1 MRTAALLVLVTA
13 FLSVGTGGIR
23 HSNRMSFGGFMS
35 STNANVGTARVGS
48 TSGDNDAAELLQPFQ
63 QKDTEYSF
71 IYNAQI
77 ASGLQSAEQSAANPQ
92 QKAVTRI
99 QCLANIHF
107 VSERHAQLRLEQCRV
122 GQQNGKMS
130 QPQEVQPMEAFEDTN
145 IAEQTKQQL
154 QTPCQFSFADGVIE
168 RVQCPQDAEEWSK
181 NVKKAVLNIIQM
193 NLKQNNAQGLHKS
206 GASHAEQFQQEL
218 ASGQGKSFKIPEIT
232 VEGACQTMYTINK
245 AQRIGHQQQQQ
256 QQFNVTKTINF
267 KKCQKIADVANGFQ
281 ADQPQ
286 GQCAQC
292 QQYWAQQQNAQNSPT
307 DQQQKTN
314 AWQMGESDQ
323 HPCAKCDPKEVK
335 ENEMDRSTVIRC
347 RIAGDPADQY
357 ALRGCELRSQYIYR
371 SWKSAEAGTNGAV
384 MQTVVVANLEA
395 VAVKPKNQQIPAIN
409 GASEHDTLMYSND
422 KAVDEKR
429 FFANGDNEFGTD
441 GKGSPF
447 ARVPKV
453 QQAKQALLKLEQ
465 YTENNHKGID
475 QQAPVQQQ
483 RLVEMLRMCTEKEL
497 KQVEE
502 HCANAPQQP
511 KQKRGEKCQQMMAN
525 ALAQCGTRNCVA
537 ELARKIKNGQVV
549 QSVAVQSL
557 LALNQLPSP
566 SDAILDEMQ
575 QLCQSQTVAGSQALK
590 QSCWL
595 AFGALVNEVCQHT
608 TAQNAK
614 ECAGESGAGA
624 TAKCV
629 QSGFVNKDKC
639 PADKKQKYKETL
651 FALYKQQNEQ
661 QQTQCIYDK
670 AVALGALGNAG
681 LDIALADLEQI
692 IKDTREARVVRM
704 MAIDATRRMRT
715 QMPHSVR
722 AMLLPVFLNTG
733 EQPQVRITA
742 FANILGA
749 QPTAEVVD
757 QLMYAIGKEPNREVQ
772 AYCYRTM
779 KTMANSQKPG
789 ETQIAKHVK
798 SSLKLLANAVD
809 EQQLR
814 TSGKWQFEQLY
825 NNAQREGVFM
835 SFVHAVSSR
844 SALPAYAHVQ
854 LDSHFNDHYTYNKLN
869 MYMVQQEAE
878 QWYERAMNSFG
889 NSKRKQKQQH
899 GSKQLRTIYEQLGI
913 KSHRSDFGTMP
924 MAADEADNDN
934 EAYQQ
939 QQQQQRNNMRPFA
952 MLGLRSNNVDK
963 AFIALDEHTIGE
975 QTRRMLNGEEM
986 KPNWAAIL
994 FGHGAQQQQ
1003 LDMAIVQNMGEKEA
1017 KIATSAG
1024 VALRILSTTP
1034 MMANIEGRVGAK
1046 ASAKT
1051 GPSAAG
1057 HGLSAQFQ
1065 FNAMSARMA
1074 QIQKME
1080 LITPFAVSGVE
1091 SIRSLHIN
1099 LPLQGELSLVNSE
1112 QQQQQQQQGISIK
1125 VKLPQRGTQLASAHS
1140 LPFTFIAKAEP
1151 SAQFVREPRQIIAV
1165 HDPKLD
1171 QQQREVNAVLG
1182 QKAMAL
1188 PLHIRGHYH
1197 VPAEPFN
1204 LLQFAQLLMATEN
1217 AVHVQYQPNEESPRE
1232 LTIRASGEH
1241 FRKAAQMQL
1250 PDTPQLHNFYAQQ
1263 FHSSSSSCDSYD
1275 SVNAANCEEDEAE
1288 QQQQQGENGGEQ
1300 YISNNDN
1307 QQQQQQQLNS
1317 FISAYKPHQQY
1328 AHALRLNAQTS
1339 GGARDATAHANIQ
1352 AQCDERMRYCTV
1364 QADANANQQ
1373 WTLSAQAQMVMPD
1386 TVPSVEQL
1394 QQPTMLKQFIALAK
1408 AQWGDQQDKQHINVR
1423 IRGTQAHTEQT
1434 RAVMAQIQQQ
1444 QQGKRHGFSAQ
1455 QQRKMLQRSAFL
1467 NQFHVEA
1474 TYALKAY
1481 AQNMMNRGLELLKS
1495 AYFWNTKSQLLSGP
1509 NAPKNGK
1516 IAATISIDPLKPSN
1530 ANVTIRTPE
1539 QQLRMQQIQMP
1550 AVVGRPFALIRQQSA
1565 QQTHSLAQLF
1575 YKQFSLKSRAQCIV
1589 DGRNVDTFDGF
1600 AFTAPLSSNCFSV
1613 LAKHCSS
1620 PMEEQQQQPQFVVM
1634 LKKVPGKQ
1642 NANKSAQKADKVL
1655 KVITAEQQ
1663 IECQPKTAQGKKGQ
1677 MICKVNG
1684 QPISGDEQCQDELQ
1698 QQQGEPCVQFNDQRQ
1713 TDVTIRTG
1721 PIAVRFNGRKAWL
1734 KVSQAYKNAQ
1744 CGLCGHY
1751 DDADEQ
1757 EQELRMANGQI
1768 ASNLAEFHRSYALK
1782 DAEQCTQQAL
1792 NSFYNEEQQQQ
1803 QQQQHNVAYGHE
1815 QQTEDGDNFYG
1826 QFNQWKIN
1834 SENGEEDAETEQYND
1849 REEDND
1855 DNNNNDSFGEAE
1867 EEEEQF
1873 DGQIEDISDEN
1884 WAGEEDNEMSGE
1896 EQTEKCCCCCAK
1908 EKDEAQKQKCQRK
1921 CQQSDE
1927 CRRKCQQKQCQ
1938 QQQQQQQRKTE
1949 KKQKQGQSS
1958 ALKGQWEAVSPT
1970 LNTKVYEQNHA
1981 LCFSTEP
1988 VKQCPRGTTT
1998 NRGEEADQQQSE
2010 EKPKRVRFVCMD
2022 RAESEA
2028 RHLMRQLRR
2037 GQRSIK
2043 VSGAQ
2048 GESFT
2053 EEVDEPQR
2061 CWRRRN

>member
-1 MRTAALLVLVTA
+1 M
-13 FLSVGTGGIR
+13 
-23 HSNRMSFGGFMS
+23 
-35 STNANVGTARVGS
+35 TNWGH
-48 TSGDNDAAELLQPFQ
+48 FQ
-63 QKDTEYSF
+63 Q
-71 IYNAQI
+71 I
-77 ASGLQSAEQSAANPQ
+77 
-92 QKAVTRI
+92 
-99 QCLANIHF
+99 
-107 VSERHAQLRLEQCRV
+107 
-122 GQQNGKMS
+122 
-130 QPQEVQPMEAFEDTN
+130 
-145 IAEQTKQQL
+145 
-154 QTPCQFSFADGVIE
+154 
-168 RVQCPQDAEEWSK
+168 DA
-181 NVKKAVLNIIQM
+181 
-193 NLKQNNAQGLHKS
+193 
-206 GASHAEQFQQEL
+206 
-218 ASGQGKSFKIPEIT
+218 
-232 VEGACQTMYTINK
+232 
-245 AQRIGHQQQQQ
+245 
-256 QQFNVTKTINF
+256 
-267 KKCQKIADVANGFQ
+267 
-281 ADQPQ
+281 
-286 GQCAQC
+286 
-292 QQYWAQQQNAQNSPT
+292 
-307 DQQQKTN
+307 
-314 AWQMGESDQ
+314 
-323 HPCAKCDPKEVK
+323 
-335 ENEMDRSTVIRC
+335 
-347 RIAGDPADQY
+347 
-357 ALRGCELRSQYIYR
+357 
-371 SWKSAEAGTNGAV
+371 
-384 MQTVVVANLEA
+384 
-395 VAVKPKNQQIPAIN
+395 
-409 GASEHDTLMYSND
+409 
-422 KAVDEKR
+422 
-429 FFANGDNEFGTD
+429 
-441 GKGSPF
+441 
-447 ARVPKV
+447 
-453 QQAKQALLKLEQ
+453 
-465 YTENNHKGID
+465 
-475 QQAPVQQQ
+475 
-483 RLVEMLRMCTEKEL
+483 
-497 KQVEE
+497 
-502 HCANAPQQP
+502 
-511 KQKRGEKCQQMMAN
+511 
-525 ALAQCGTRNCVA
+525 
-537 ELARKIKNGQVV
+537 
-549 QSVAVQSL
+549 SVAHVQ
-557 LALNQLPSP
+557 
-566 SDAILDEMQ
+566 
-575 QLCQSQTVAGSQALK
+575 
-590 QSCWL
+590 
-595 AFGALVNEVCQHT
+595 
-608 TAQNAK
+608 
-614 ECAGESGAGA
+614 
-624 TAKCV
+624 
-629 QSGFVNKDKC
+629 
-639 PADKKQKYKETL
+639 TL
-651 FALYKQQNEQ
+651 FAMYKQQQNEQ

-681 LDIALADLEQI
+681 LDIALADLERI

-757 QLMYAIGKEPNREVQ
+757 QLVYAIGKEPNREVQ

-779 KTMANSQKPG
+779 KTMANSQKPD

-798 SSLKLLANAVD
+798 SSLKQLANAVD

-835 SFVHAVSSR
+835 SFVNAVSSR

-869 MYMVQQEAE
+869 IYMVQQEAE

-889 NSKRKQKQQH
+889 NSKRKQKQQQH
-899 GSKQLRTIYEQLGI
+899 GSKQLSSIYEQLGI
-913 KSHRSDFGTMP
+913 KSHRSDFGTVP
-924 MAADEADNDN
+924 TAADNDN

-939 QQQQQRNNMRPFA
+939 HQQQQQQNNMRPFA

-994 FGHGAQQQQ
+994 FGHGAQQQH

-1024 VALRILSTTP
+1024 VPLRILSTTP
-1034 MMANIEGRVGAK
+1034 MMANVEGRVGAK
-1046 ASAKT
+1046 AAPKM

-1057 HGLSAQFQ
+1057 HGLSAQFE
-1065 FNAMSARMA
+1065 FSAMSARMA

-1080 LITPFAVSGVE
+1080 LITPFAASGVE

-1112 QQQQQQQQGISIK
+1112 QQQGISIK

-1171 QQQREVNAVLG
+1171 QQQREVNSVLG
-1182 QKAMAL
+1182 QKALAL
-1188 PLHIRGHYH
+1188 PLQIRGHYH
-1197 VPAEPFN
+1197 VPAEPSN

-1263 FHSSSSSCDSYD
+1263 FHSSSSCDSDD
-1275 SVNAANCEEDEAE
+1275 SVNAANCEENDATE
-1288 QQQQQGENGGEQ
+1288 QQQGENGGEQ
-1300 YISNNDN
+1300 YISNDN
-1307 QQQQQQQLNS
+1307 QQQQLNS
-1317 FISAYKPHQQY
+1317 FISAYKPRQQY
-1328 AHALRLNAQTS
+1328 AHALRLSAQTS

-1364 QADANANQQ
+1364 QADANKNQQ
-1373 WTLSAQAQMVMPD
+1373 WTLSAQAQVVMPD

-1408 AQWGDQQDKQHINVR
+1408 AQWGDQQDKQHMNVR

-1444 QQGKRHGFSAQ
+1444 HEGKRHGFSAQ

-1481 AQNMMNRGLELLKS
+1481 AQNMMNRGIELLKS
-1495 AYFWNTKSQLLSGP
+1495 VYFWNTKSQLLGGP
-1509 NAPKNGK
+1509 NAPKNG
-1516 IAATISIDPLKPSN
+1516 KPSN
-1530 ANVTIRTPE
+1530 ANVTIRTPA
-1539 QQLRMQQIQMP
+1539 QQLHMQQIQMP
-1550 AVVGRPFALIRQQSA
+1550 AAVGRPFPLIRQQSA

-1620 PMEEQQQQPQFVVM
+1620 PMEEQHQQQPQFVVM

-1642 NANKSAQKADKVL
+1642 NANKSAQKADKEREEFKNDDNFQKKVL

-1698 QQQGEPCVQFNDQRQ
+1698 HQQCVQFNDPRQ

-1768 ASNLAEFHRSYALK
+1768 GGFGGLNLAKLVDEV
-1782 DAEQCTQQAL
+1782 D
-1792 NSFYNEEQQQQ
+1792 
-1803 QQQQHNVAYGHE
+1803 
-1815 QQTEDGDNFYG
+1815 
-1826 QFNQWKIN
+1826 QW
-1834 SENGEEDAETEQYND
+1834 T
-1849 REEDND
+1849 
-1855 DNNNNDSFGEAE
+1855 
-1867 EEEEQF
+1867 
-1873 DGQIEDISDEN
+1873 
-1884 WAGEEDNEMSGE
+1884 
-1896 EQTEKCCCCCAK
+1896 
-1908 EKDEAQKQKCQRK
+1908 KQK
-1921 CQQSDE
+1921 
-1927 CRRKCQQKQCQ
+1927 
-1938 QQQQQQQRKTE
+1938 
-1949 KKQKQGQSS
+1949 
-1958 ALKGQWEAVSPT
+1958 AA
-1970 LNTKVYEQNHA
+1970 
-1981 LCFSTEP
+1981 
-1988 VKQCPRGTTT
+1988 
-1998 NRGEEADQQQSE
+1998 
-2010 EKPKRVRFVCMD
+2010 
-2022 RAESEA
+2022 
-2028 RHLMRQLRR
+2028 
-2037 GQRSIK
+2037 
-2043 VSGAQ
+2043 
-2048 GESFT
+2048 
-2053 EEVDEPQR
+2053 
-2061 CWRRRN
+2061 

>member
-13 FLSVGTGGIR
+13 FLSVSTGGIR
-23 HSNRMSFGGFMS
+23 QSNWMSFGGFRS
-35 STNANVGTARVGS
+35 SANANIGTAQFGPKL
-48 TSGDNDAAELLQPFQ
+48 GDKGAAQLLQPFQ

-107 VSERHAQLRLEQCRV
+107 ASERHAQLRLEQCRV

-130 QPQEVQPMEAFEDTN
+130 QPQEVQPMEAFDETN

-154 QTPCQFSFADGVIE
+154 LTPCQFSYTDGVIE

-181 NVKKAVLNIIQM
+181 NVKKAVLNIIQL

-206 GASHAEQFQQEL
+206 GASPAEQFQRE
-218 ASGQGKSFKIPEIT
+218 ATRQGKSFKIPEIT

-245 AQRIGHQQQQQ
+245 AQLIGHHQQQQ

-267 KKCQKIADVANGFQ
+267 KKCQKIADVANGFH

-286 GQCAQC
+286 AQCAQC
-292 QQYWAQQQNAQNSPT
+292 QQYWAQQKSDQQNSPT
-307 DQQQKTN
+307 DQQKTN
-314 AWQMGESDQ
+314 AWQSEESDQ
-323 HPCAKCDPKEVK
+323 HPCANCDPKEVK
-335 ENEMDRSTVIRC
+335 ENELDRSTVIRC
-347 RIAGDPADQY
+347 RIAGDPAAQY

-371 SWKSAEAGTNGAV
+371 SWKSAEAGTDGSV

-395 VAVKPKNQQIPAIN
+395 VAVKPKKQQIPAII
-409 GASEHDTLMYSND
+409 GASEHDTLMFSND

-429 FFANGDNEFGTD
+429 FFANGDNEFGTN

-447 ARVPKV
+447 TRVPKV

-475 QQAPVQQQ
+475 QQTPVQQQ

-502 HCANAPQQP
+502 HCANAAQQ
-511 KQKRGEKCQQMMAN
+511 QKRGEKCRQMMAN

-537 ELARKIKNGQVV
+537 ELARKIKNGQMTHSVV
-549 QSVAVQSL
+549 VQSL

-566 SDAILDEMQ
+566 SDAILDEVQ
-575 QLCQSQTVAGSQALK
+575 QLCQSETVVGSQALK

-614 ECAGESGAGA
+614 ECAGEGGAGA
-624 TAKCV
+624 TAKCA
-629 QSGFVNKDKC
+629 QSGFVDKDKC

-651 FALYKQQNEQ
+651 FALYKQQQNEQ
-661 QQTQCIYDK
+661 QPQCIYDK
-670 AVALGALGNAG
+670 VVALGALGNAG
-681 LDIALADLEQI
+681 LDIALGDLERI

-722 AMLLPVFLNTG
+722 AMLLPVFLNTR

-779 KTMANSQKPG
+779 KTLANSQKPG

-798 SSLKLLANAVD
+798 SSLKQLANYMD

-825 NNAQREGVFM
+825 NSAQREGVFM

-854 LDSHFNDHYTYNKLN
+854 LDSHFNDQYTYNKLN

-889 NSKRKQKQQH
+889 NKRKQKQQH

-913 KSHRSDFGTMP
+913 KSHRSDFGTVP
-924 MAADEADNDN
+924 TAADNDN
-934 EAYQQ
+934 EAY
-939 QQQQQRNNMRPFA
+939 QQQQRNNMRPFA
-952 MLGLRSNNVDK
+952 MLGLRFNNVDK

-975 QTRRMLNGEEM
+975 QTRRMFNGEEK
-986 KPNWAAIL
+986 KPDWAAIL
-994 FGHGAQQQQ
+994 FGHGAQQQ
-1003 LDMAIVQNMGEKEA
+1003 LDMAIVQNMDEKET

-1024 VALRILSTTP
+1024 VPLRILSTTP

-1046 ASAKT
+1046 AAAKM
-1051 GPSAAG
+1051 GPSSAG
-1057 HGLSAQFQ
+1057 GGLSAQFE
-1065 FNAMSARMA
+1065 FNAMSARIA
-1074 QIQKME
+1074 QIQKMK

-1099 LPLQGELSLVNSE
+1099 LPLQGELSLANSE
-1112 QQQQQQQQGISIK
+1112 QQGISIK

-1182 QKAMAL
+1182 KKRWHCRCTFACNLQFNYADFASLCKIVAL
-1188 PLHIRGHYH
+1188 FSGSGHYH
-1197 VPAEPFN
+1197 VPAEPTN

-1217 AVHVQYQPNEESPRE
+1217 ALQVQYQPNEESPRE
-1232 LTIRASGEH
+1232 FTIRASGEQ

-1250 PDTPQLHNFYAQQ
+1250 PDISQLHNFYAQQ
-1263 FHSSSSSCDSYD
+1263 FSSSSCDSD
-1275 SVNAANCEEDEAE
+1275 DAVNAANCDEDAAE
-1288 QQQQQGENGGEQ
+1288 QQRGENGSEQ
-1300 YISNNDN
+1300 YISNDN
-1307 QQQQQQQLNS
+1307 QQQQHQLNS
-1317 FISAYKPHQQY
+1317 FISAYKPSQQY
-1328 AHALRLNAQTS
+1328 AHALRLSAQTS
-1339 GGARDATAHANIQ
+1339 GGARDAAAHCNIQ
-1352 AQCDERMRYCTV
+1352 AQCDERMRYCTM
-1364 QADANANQQ
+1364 QAEANANQE
-1373 WTLSAQAQMVMPD
+1373 WTLSAQAQVVMPD

-1394 QQPTMLKQFIALAK
+1394 QKPTMLKQFIALTK
-1408 AQWGDQQDKQHINVR
+1408 AQWGDQQDKQQINVR
-1423 IRGTQAHTEQT
+1423 IHGTQANTEHT
-1434 RAVMAQIQQQ
+1434 RAVLAQTQQQ
-1444 QQGKRHGFSAQ
+1444 QQSKRRGFSAQ
-1455 QQRKMLQRSAFL
+1455 QQRKLLQRSAFL

-1481 AQNMMNRGLELLKS
+1481 AQNVINRGLELLKS

-1509 NAPKNGK
+1509 NASKNGK
-1516 IAATISIDPLKPSN
+1516 IVATISIDPLKPSN
-1530 ANVTIRTPE
+1530 ANVTIRTPA
-1539 QQLRMQQIQMP
+1539 QQLHMQQIQMP
-1550 AVVGRPFALIRQQSA
+1550 AAVRPFPLIGQQSA

-1575 YKQFSLKSRAQCIV
+1575 YKKFSLKSRAQCIV

-1620 PMEEQQQQPQFVVM
+1620 PMEEQQPQPQFVVM

-1642 NANKSAQKADKVL
+1642 NANKSAQKANKVL

-1684 QPISGDEQCQDELQ
+1684 QPINGDEQCQDELQ
-1698 QQQGEPCVQFNDQRQ
+1698 QGEQCVQFNDPRQ

-1768 ASNLAEFHRSYALK
+1768 ASNLAEFHRSYTLK

-1792 NSFYNEEQQQQ
+1792 NSFYNEQQQQ
-1803 QQQQHNVAYGHE
+1803 NVAYGDE
-1815 QQTEDGDNFYG
+1815 QQTEEEDNFYG
-1826 QFNQWKIN
+1826 QFNQWKITN
-1834 SENGEEDAETEQYND
+1834 ENGEEDEETDQYND
-1849 REEDND
+1849 REEDN
-1855 DNNNNDSFGEAE
+1855 NNDSYGEAE
-1867 EEEEQF
+1867 EEEERQKEQF
-1873 DGQIEDISDEN
+1873 DGQIEDINDEN
-1884 WAGEEDNEMSGE
+1884 CAGEEDIVSGE
-1896 EQTEKCCCCCAK
+1896 EQQEKCCCCCAK
-1908 EKDEAQKQKCQRK
+1908 EKDEAEKEKCRRN

-1927 CRRKCQQKQCQ
+1927 CQRKCQQKQCQ
-1938 QQQQQQQRKTE
+1938 QKQQQRKMG
-1949 KKQKQGQSS
+1949 KKQKQRQSS
-1958 ALKGQWEAVSPT
+1958 PLEGQWEAVLPT

-1998 NRGEEADQQQSE
+1998 NVGEEADQQQDEQQQSR

-2037 GQRSIK
+2037 GQRSVK

-2053 EEVDEPQR
+2053 ETVDEPQQ